1 MTANDKLKMV
11 SLFSLSE
18 LSTLRRVEEKF
29 AVLVSEKYAEYRL
42 DLEKTFS
49 DMYDQMKLNLIL
61 LREKGEIAKH
71 QIFWSV
77 GMRNEPYE
85 NRFDMFI
92 LYLHVDIDLCEYSFR
107 ISNKFDSFHD

>member
-29 AVLVSEKYAEYRL
+29 AVLVSEKYAEYRF
-42 DLEKTFS
+42 DLENKFS
-49 DMYDQMKLNLIL
+49 DMFDQMNLNLL
-61 LREKGEIAKH
+61 HLREKGVPASH
-71 QIFWSV
+71 NIFWNV
-77 GMRNEPYE
+77 GIRNEPYE
-85 NRFDMFI
+85 NRFDSFI

-107 ISNKFDSFHD
+107 ISNKFDFFKD